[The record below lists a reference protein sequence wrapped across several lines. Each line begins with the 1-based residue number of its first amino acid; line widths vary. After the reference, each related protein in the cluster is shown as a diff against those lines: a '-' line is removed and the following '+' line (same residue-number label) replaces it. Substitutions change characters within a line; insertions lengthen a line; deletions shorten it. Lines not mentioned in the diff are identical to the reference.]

1 MATPT
6 KPTNINGVDQPYYVP
21 DQSKF
26 PILAS
31 FGMWLMVYG
40 LGSTLNDVK
49 ADTSSTVS
57 AWTAFIG
64 FFILGS
70 VLYNWFATQI
80 RENHA
85 GMAGPQLKRSY
96 VLGMYW
102 FIFSEVMFFCAF
114 FGALY
119 YVRNFSVPWLAGEG
133 DKGVSNMLWEGFQG
147 AWPVIS
153 NPNPELFENPEKS
166 MAWPGFSEM
175 SHYLPLWNTI
185 LLLSSSVTVHIAHTA
200 LKNQN
205 RKQLTIWLGLTV
217 LLGIVFLF
225 LQAEEYAEAYGE
237 LGLTLNSGIY
247 GSTFFLLTGFHGFH
261 VTLGAFML
269 SVMWFRVLKGHFKP
283 EDHFGFEAASW
294 YWHFVDVVWV
304 GLFCFVYLL

>member
-1 MATPT
+1 MA
-6 KPTNINGVDQPYYVP
+6 
-21 DQSKF
+21 
-26 PILAS
+26 
-31 FGMWLMVYG
+31 
-40 LGSTLNDVK
+40 
-49 ADTSSTVS
+49 
-57 AWTAFIG
+57 
-64 FFILGS
+64 
-70 VLYNWFATQI
+70 
-80 RENHA
+80 
-85 GMAGPQLKRSY
+85 
-96 VLGMYW
+96 
-102 FIFSEVMFFCAF
+102 
-114 FGALY
+114 
-119 YVRNFSVPWLAGEG
+119 
-133 DKGVSNMLWEGFQG
+133 
-147 AWPVIS
+147 
-153 NPNPELFENPEKS
+153 
-166 MAWPGFSEM
+166 
-175 SHYLPLWNTI
+175 HYLPLWNTI

-269 SVMWFRVLKGHFKP
+269 AVMWFRVLKGHFKP